1 MNPLDLA
8 SALADAARTINSPRS
23 LDETLHTIVE
33 TAQRSLPGID
43 HVGVSLAHRDG
54 RIETVAGTDQLVW
67 ELDEI
72 QYELGE
78 GPCYYSITAEPVV
91 RLERVRQVDRPDG
104 PDDRWPRYLPQAL
117 ERGLRSQ
124 LGLRLHVDDETL
136 GGLNLYSTERD
147 VIPEETRLAAELFA
161 AHAALALRRARTE
174 EQLNSAI
181 ATRKVIGQAIGIL
194 MERYQ
199 LTEERAFAFLT
210 RASTTSNI
218 KLRNVAQELVETT
231 EERHRH

>member
-43 HVGVSLAHRDG
+43 HVGVSLAHHDG

-67 ELDEI
+67 ELDQI

-91 RLERVRQVDRPDG
+91 RLERAHQVDRQ
-104 PDDRWPRYLPQAL
+104 DDRWPRYLPQAL
-117 ERGLRSQ
+117 ARGLRSQ

-147 VIPEETRLAAELFA
+147 EIAEETLLAAELFA
-161 AHAALALRRARTE
+161 AHAALAMGRARTE

-218 KLRNVAQELVETT
+218 KLRSVAQELVETT
-231 EERHRH
+231 DERHRH